1 MHRSDD
7 RPEVVEQRLKTY
19 NEQTAPLIEYYD
31 SRLLLRTID
40 GDGDPDEI
48 FADILRTL
56 KVPA

>member
-1 MHRSDD
+1 MTRSDD
-7 RPEVVEQRLKTY
+7 KEEVLAPRLKTY
-19 NEQTAPLIEYYD
+19 NDQTAPLIEYYD